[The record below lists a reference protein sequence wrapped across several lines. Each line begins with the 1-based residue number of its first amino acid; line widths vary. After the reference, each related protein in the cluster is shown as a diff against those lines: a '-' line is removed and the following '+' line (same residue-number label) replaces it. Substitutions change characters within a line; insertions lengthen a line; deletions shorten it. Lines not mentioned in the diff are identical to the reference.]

1 MNNKVV
7 VIFGGKGFIG
17 HFLAKHLLLENA
29 KKIYLL
35 DIDHDSNLFEY
46 RQSLEN
52 DKKIEFINCDVRKKI
67 EWSPDEE
74 IDIIFNFAAVHREPG
89 HKDIEYFETNI
100 KGAENVC
107 EFADRISCNN
117 IVFSSSIS
125 PYGAD
130 TRVKSEKSLT
140 VPTTAYGSS
149 KLAAEYIHKIW
160 HNNEDKQLIILR
172 PGVVFGPTEGGN
184 VSRLIRAV
192 KGGYFFFMGNKNL
205 KKAGIYVKEI
215 PHIIDWALDKLE
227 EEDINFALLN
237 LTMHPC
243 PTLED
248 YVNTIKKVGN
258 YQRTIFSLPT
268 GLIMLIAYITQ
279 FILGPFVKNNPF
291 NPIRVEKLSRPNEI
305 EPLYLKENKY
315 NFKYNLE
322 EALQDWINE
331 YSKEW

>member
-140 VPTTAYGSS
+140 VPTTAYGLS
-149 KLAAEYIHKIW
+149 LIHI
-160 HNNEDKQLIILR
+160 
-172 PGVVFGPTEGGN
+172 
-184 VSRLIRAV
+184 
-192 KGGYFFFMGNKNL
+192 
-205 KKAGIYVKEI
+205 
-215 PHIIDWALDKLE
+215 
-227 EEDINFALLN
+227 
-237 LTMHPC
+237 
-243 PTLED
+243 
-248 YVNTIKKVGN
+248 
-258 YQRTIFSLPT
+258 
-268 GLIMLIAYITQ
+268 
-279 FILGPFVKNNPF
+279 
-291 NPIRVEKLSRPNEI
+291 
-305 EPLYLKENKY
+305 
-315 NFKYNLE
+315 
-322 EALQDWINE
+322 
-331 YSKEW
+331 